1 MSPGPLGGVEW
12 PQSTILEIQHTR
24 AILFA
29 PAAVLLGALAPAT
42 VSGQGMPSRGEV
54 IRAIEL
60 QRQPVFDSVEARFWV
75 FRLLNVVHAETRP
88 WVIRRELLFAPGE
101 PWDTALVRESE
112 RNLRALGIFRDV
124 TIRPVATDS
133 GIIAQVRTID
143 AWTTSG
149 TVGLNTTGSQ
159 YAVDLSLQELNL
171 FGTRTAAVIA
181 YRNDPDRSQWGGGF
195 DTPRLLWDRV
205 GLGASIVERSDGRA
219 AAATIRQPFFSLS
232 SRRGGSLTGQ
242 YLDNRVLRYAG
253 GSGIPV
259 DSARRRFELLRADG
273 AVALSASPRGY
284 VRVGLTAQL
293 RREDFGPE
301 GSAAAIPRT
310 ITAAAGPTIAL
321 RRPRFIRMRNVES
334 TDRVEDVDLGLSVQ
348 AGLLLAPAAWGYD
361 RTGVG
366 MSLGVGMG
374 QRLPRGFVRMAAGGH
389 ALVNADGTDSSAVEA
404 GATLVLQPAPQH
416 LFVAHASGGL
426 LHDPAFGREYDLGLG
441 AGLRAFSAHAF
452 TGDRHYMLNAEY
464 RWLAWP
470 GVLDLATVGVAAF
483 ADHVGA
489 WFTGSPRR
497 SGSNVGVGLR
507 VSSIRETG
515 GIWRFDLSRRFG
527 GDRPQAWVFSIGR
540 GFVFGSVH

>member
-1 MSPGPLGGVEW
+1 MPLSARIRGGAALSFLAALLLAGRAPASGAQGAPAGTDVIRGVE
-12 PQSTILEIQHTR
+12 
-24 AILFA
+24 
-29 PAAVLLGALAPAT
+29 
-42 VSGQGMPSRGEV
+42 
-54 IRAIEL
+54 IRRE
-60 QRQPVFDSVEARFWV
+60 PVFDSLEARFWV
-75 FRLLNVVHAETRP
+75 FRLLNAVHAETRP
-88 WVIRRELLFAPGE
+88 WVVRRELLFAPGE

-124 TIRPVATDS
+124 TIRPVMTDS
-133 GIIAQVRTID
+133 GLVAQVRTID

-149 TVGLNTTGSQ
+149 SVGLNTSGSQ

-181 YRNDPDRSQWGGGF
+181 YRDDPDRSQWGGGF
-195 DTPRLLWDRV
+195 DTPRLLWNRV
-205 GLGASIVERSDGRA
+205 GVGASIVDRSDGRA

-242 YLDNRVLRYAG
+242 YLDNRVLRYEEG
-253 GSGIPV
+253 TGIPV

-284 VRVGLTAQL
+284 VRVGLTMQL

-301 GSAAAIPRT
+301 GVPATIPRT
-310 ITAAAGPTIAL
+310 ITAAAGPTVAL
-321 RRPRFIRMRNVES
+321 RRPRFIRMRNVEA
-334 TDRVEDVDLGLSVQ
+334 TDRVEDVDLGVSAQ

-366 MSLGVGMG
+366 LSLGVGIG

-416 LFVAHASGGL
+416 LFVAHAGGGL

-441 AGLRAFSAHAF
+441 TGLRAFSAHAF

-483 ADHVGA
+483 ADHAGA
-489 WFTGSPRR
+489 WFNGSPRR
-497 SGSNVGVGLR
+497 SGSNVGAGLR

-527 GDRPQAWVFSIGR
+527 GGRPQAWVFSIGR
-540 GFVFGSVH
+540 GFVFGRAY